1 MQASTFPHDL
11 FSFSGDGTFSDVTQD
26 TGIGPRSLAN
36 GAVWADF
43 DQDGDLDLYVT
54 TVGDTRHYLYIN
66 YGGHFREEAMK
77 RNCSMQT
84 SDKRK
89 LSGMTPNVGDFDRDG
104 FVDIY
109 VTEWI
114 PQILGKVIF
123 GGLFGTSRQAYP
135 EKWAIPF
142 CIICISVPVRV

>member
-1 MQASTFPHDL
+1 MLASTFPHDL
-11 FSFSGDGTFSDVTQD
+11 FSFSGDGTFSDVTQE
-26 TGIGPRSLAN
+26 TGIGPRSLSN

-66 YGGHFREEAMK
+66 YGGHFREEAML

-84 SDKRK
+84 SDRRK

-109 VTEWI
+109 VAEWI

-123 GGLFGTSRQAYP
+123 VGLLG
-135 EKWAIPF
+135 
-142 CIICISVPVRV
+142 V

>member
-1 MQASTFPHDL
+1 MYTTKPCTNRIYL
-11 FSFSGDGTFSDVTQD
+11 PGDGTFTDVTIETD
-26 TGIGPRSLAN
+26 IGPSSHAN

-54 TVGDTRHYLYIN
+54 TLGDTRHYLYIN
-66 YGGHFREEAMK
+66 HEGHFREEAMQ

-89 LSGMTPNVGDFDRDG
+89 LSGMTPNVGDFDKDG

-109 VTEWI
+109 VTNDNHIRMEEVSCTFNSFRPFWFIVYLI
-114 PQILGKVIF
+114 PSGI
-123 GGLFGTSRQAYP
+123 
-135 EKWAIPF
+135 
-142 CIICISVPVRV
+142 

>member
-1 MQASTFPHDL
+1 MIL
-11 FSFSGDGTFSDVTQD
+11 SGDGTFTDVTIETD
-26 TGIGPRSLAN
+26 IGPSSHAN

-54 TVGDTRHYLYIN
+54 TLGDTRHYLYIN
-66 YGGHFREEAMK
+66 HEGHFREEAMQ

-89 LSGMTPNVGDFDRDG
+89 LSGMTPNVGDFDLDG

-109 VTEWI
+109 VTEWL
-114 PQILGKVIF
+114 PHTLGKVHF
-123 GGLFGTSRQAYP
+123 VF
-135 EKWAIPF
+135 
-142 CIICISVPVRV
+142 IIQ

>member
-1 MQASTFPHDL
+1 MLLLAL
-11 FSFSGDGTFSDVTQD
+11 FSGDGTFTDVTKD
-26 TGIGPRSLAN
+26 TDIGPSSHAN

-66 YGGHFREEAMK
+66 YGGRFKEEAMQ

-84 SDKRK
+84 LDKRK
-89 LSGMTPNVGDFDRDG
+89 LSGMTPNVGDFDQDG

-109 VTEWI
+109 VTEWL
-114 PQILGKVIF
+114 PHTLGKVFIF
-123 GGLFGTSRQAYP
+123 VRKKPLKMLP
-135 EKWAIPF
+135 IEKF
-142 CIICISVPVRV
+142 DNLTTNDSSL

>member
-1 MQASTFPHDL
+1 M
-11 FSFSGDGTFSDVTQD
+11 
-26 TGIGPRSLAN
+26 
-36 GAVWADF
+36 
-43 DQDGDLDLYVT
+43 T

-114 PQILGKVIF
+114 PQILGKVLF
-123 GGLFGTSRQAYP
+123 GGLLGTSRQAHA

-142 CIICISVPVRV
+142 CIISVPVRV